1 VEFYG
6 GVDERA
12 AAPDRTG
19 LLLPRNANSCL
30 FSEGF
35 PISFAFFA
43 RGTARCSCAY
53 IERDRGR
60 GIFGIVVGDRWAC
73 VVVVPGSRRLGPVC
87 SRANVLSSFPSASGP
102 ARPGPSS
109 SSRRP
114 SGPHMPVSA
123 VHGRLLRFVFC
134 RGKKPTGGTTSKL
147 KMELWRAHSR
157 SFKTREHA

>member
-1 VEFYG
+1 VEFLRG

-73 VVVVPGSRRLGPVC
+73 VVVVPGSRSGLPAVRTCSLLFRLH
-87 SRANVLSSFPSASGP
+87 R